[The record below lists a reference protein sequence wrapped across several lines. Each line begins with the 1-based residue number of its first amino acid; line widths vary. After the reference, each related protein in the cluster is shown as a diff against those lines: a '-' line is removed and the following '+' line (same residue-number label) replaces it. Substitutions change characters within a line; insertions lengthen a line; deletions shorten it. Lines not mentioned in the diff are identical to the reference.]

1 MFLSS
6 SSRSIRPLLS
16 RRYPEP
22 QLCFSPTQPTTVYGK
37 DRAVHVV
44 GRVRGQKDRRALE
57 VLRLTPPACGDA
69 GEQVLGA
76 LGILAQRDG
85 HLGRHV
91 AGSNGVDV
99 YALSRPLVRQGSGEV
114 GDPGLGRGV
123 RGHQDAPL
131 ARLDEV
137 PGDRLAEVERA
148 TQVDAYDVLPVLL
161 SKLERRRPADET
173 GVVDE
178 DVEAPQNLRAVPDD
192 LPGPLSVRAPQVEVQ
207 GVAAPAPRRDP
218 LAGLVER

>member
-22 QLCFSPTQPTTVYGK
+22 QLCFSPTQPTTVYGE

-57 VLRLTPPACGDA
+57 VLRLTPPAGGDA

-91 AGSNGVDV
+91 ARSNGVKV
-99 YALSRPLVRQGSGEV
+99 YAVSCPLVRQGSGEV

-131 ARLDEV
+131 GGEHRGQVDDLASAARLDEV
-137 PGDRLAEVERA
+137 TSNRLAEVEGA
-148 TQVDAYDVLPVLL
+148 TQIDAYDVLPV
-161 SKLERRRPADET
+161 
-173 GVVDE
+173 
-178 DVEAPQNLRAVPDD
+178 
-192 LPGPLSVRAPQVEVQ
+192 
-207 GVAAPAPRRDP
+207 
-218 LAGLVER
+218 